1 MIVVVPLEK
10 LQEIFEAGGAFQRS
24 GQDTYVKG

>member
-1 MIVVVPLEK
+1 MVVVVPLEK

-24 GQDTYVKG
+24 GQDRHVKG